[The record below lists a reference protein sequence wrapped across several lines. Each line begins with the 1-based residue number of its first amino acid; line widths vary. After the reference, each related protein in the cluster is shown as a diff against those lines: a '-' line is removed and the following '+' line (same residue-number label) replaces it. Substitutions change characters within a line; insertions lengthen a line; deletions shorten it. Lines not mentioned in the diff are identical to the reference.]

1 MRRFLSRREDPEPAP
16 AEVAKPPVDLT
27 GEIPIPPEEMRRLVG
42 PTDPA
47 TFDNPEGASVF
58 GGPERNYESVLDFGC
73 GCGRVARQLLQQK
86 PPPERYVGVDI
97 HAGMI
102 AWDNENLAP
111 RHPGFSFKHHDV
123 FAAGLNPGADKP
135 LTLPLPVESGDISL
149 AVAIS
154 VFTHLLEEQ
163 AVHYLRELRR
173 VLRDDGIF
181 LGTFFLFEKDGYPMM
196 QDFQNALYIN
206 HVDPT
211 NAVIFDRQWLQ
222 RTAREC
228 GLVISNVAA
237 PDVRG
242 YHWSLTFTP
251 DRPDVVEVEIPEDT
265 ASIGIRRPPLMPEH
279 AERIGL
285 TEASE

>member
-1 MRRFLSRREDPEPAP
+1 MRRFFSRKTAEAERPAAPERA
-16 AEVAKPPVDLT
+16 DLT
-27 GEIPIPPEEMRRLVG
+27 GELPLPPEHMRELVG

-47 TFDNPEGASVF
+47 AFDNPDGKLVF
-58 GGPERNYESVLDFGC
+58 GGAEADYDSVLDFGC
-73 GCGRVARQLLQQK
+73 GCGRAARQLLQQK
-86 PPPERYVGVDI
+86 VPPRRYLGVDI

-102 AWDNENLAP
+102 AWDNANLAP
-111 RHPGFSFKHHDV
+111 RHPGFAFKHHDV

-135 LTLPLPVESGDISL
+135 LTLPIPCPDADISL

-163 AVHYLRELRR
+163 AVHYLHEIRR

-181 LGTFFLFEKDGYPMM
+181 IGSFFLFEKEGFPMM

-211 NAVIFDRQWLQ
+211 NAVVFDRQWLQ
-222 RTAREC
+222 RTAREA
-228 GLVISNVAA
+228 GLVLEVVH
-237 PDVRG
+237 PPEVRG
-242 YHWSLTFTP
+242 FHWLLRFTP
-251 DRPDVVEVEIPEDT
+251 ERPGVVEVELPEDT
-265 ASIGIRRPPLMPEH
+265 ARAGIRRPPLMPEH

-285 TEASE
+285 TQTDT